1 MKLNFIDKED
11 LGSIIVKLT
20 VLKSAFLLEFQ
31 QNSKIATTTANA
43 RPHKST
49 TNTPPATHN

>member
-1 MKLNFIDKED
+1 MRGKVL
-11 LGSIIVKLT
+11 IVKLT
-20 VLKSAFLLEFQ
+20 VAKSAFLLEFQ

-49 TNTPPATHN
+49 TNTPPATSNN